1 MHQENSKEGRNRV
14 PILIIACGALAHDI
28 TQLKKLNN
36 WSHLHLKCLDAEL
49 HNKPKLIVGQ
59 LRTAIRRYKPQYEN
73 IFVAYADCGTGGKI
87 DLLLE
92 EEGIERLPGAHCYSF
107 FAGEDRF
114 QKIAQHELGTFY
126 LTDFLV
132 KHFDRIMIRGLKLDI
147 YPELRDQFFANYTRL
162 VYLSQEEDMDLLDRA
177 KRAAVA
183 LGLSFEH
190 QPCGYGDLQ
199 SGLEL
204 QVLKFA

>member
-1 MHQENSKEGRNRV
+1 MNQENSKEGRNRA

-107 FAGEDRF
+107 LLER
-114 QKIAQHELGTFY
+114 I
-126 LTDFLV
+126 DF
-132 KHFDRIMIRGLKLDI
+132 K
-147 YPELRDQFFANYTRL
+147 RL
-162 VYLSQEEDMDLLDRA
+162 PSMSW
-177 KRAAVA
+177 
-183 LGLSFEH
+183 GHST
-190 QPCGYGDLQ
+190 
-199 SGLEL
+199 
-204 QVLKFA
+204 